1 MTAAGIY
8 HSEEEYCMLVIDG
21 NSVYEIDE
29 ECIRKKKVPK
39 ECRTYEKIMREHSKK
54 EKRERGAAEI

>member
-1 MTAAGIY
+1 
-8 HSEEEYCMLVIDG
+8 MLVIDG

-39 ECRTYEKIMREHSKK
+39 ECRTYEKIMQKRSGE
-54 EKRERGAAEI
+54 EKREKREKGAAET